1 MGCSARVQSLR
12 LALGEESLLARIA
25 RGDRSAV
32 QDCLDRY
39 GPLVS
44 SLCRRML
51 ADAAEVDDVVQEVF
65 IELWKSAPRYDAG
78 LCSEPAFVA
87 MVARRRSIDAR
98 RRRGRRGATGEL
110 TSDLSNERLD
120 ELARAATRETADPLT
135 LAEARDEARAARG
148 AFDQLRPEQQRV
160 LRLSIYAGLSHQEIA
175 ASTGMPLGTVKTH
188 ARRGLERV
196 RDLLQRGASATG
208 AGRPAPTPR
217 EVGA

>member
-1 MGCSARVQSLR
+1 MGRSARVSSLC
-12 LALGEESLLARIA
+12 LAPAEQSLLARIA

-44 SLCRRML
+44 SLCRRMI

-65 IELWKSAPRYDAG
+65 IELWKSAPRYDAA
-78 LCSEPAFVA
+78 LCTEPAFVA

-98 RRRGRRGATGEL
+98 RRRSRRGATGEL
-110 TSDLSNERLD
+110 ASELSPEKLD
-120 ELARAATRETADPLT
+120 ELGRAAAHEAADPLT
-135 LAEARDEARAARG
+135 LAEARDDARAARG

-196 RDLLQRGASATG
+196 RDLLRRGTSASSADRAT
-208 AGRPAPTPR
+208 PAPR